1 MPRLP
6 VLALA
11 LGFVA
16 APVAADEVVV
26 FAAASVKTALD
37 EVAEGFRQRSGHRVT
52 ISYAGSGV
60 LARQI
65 LAGAP
70 ADLFIS
76 ASGEW
81 MDVVEQGGELVA
93 GSRIDLLGNR
103 LVLIAHDDAGPV
115 VLDGDT
121 DWAALLDGGRLAMA
135 LVDSVPAGQYGKAA
149 LTSLGA
155 WESVAPM
162 VAQADNVR
170 AALALV
176 ATGEAPYGVT
186 YVTDA
191 AADPGVRIVATFPAE
206 SHPPIL
212 YPAGLLIHARDAA
225 DRAFFDHLRGPEA
238 EAIFAA
244 QGFLI
249 PGPPV
254 ESR

>member
-1 MPRLP
+1 MPRLT

-16 APVAADEVVV
+16 GPVAADEVVV
-26 FAAASVKTALD
+26 FAAASMKTALD
-37 EVAEGFRQRSGHRVT
+37 EVAEGFRQRSGHRVI

-103 LVLIAHDDAGPV
+103 LVLIAHGEAEPV
-115 VLDGDT
+115 ALDGDT
-121 DWAALLDGGRLAMA
+121 DWEALLDGGRLAMA

-176 ATGEAPYGVT
+176 ATGEAPYGIT
-186 YVTDA
+186 YASDA
-191 AADPGVRIVATFPAE
+191 AADPGVRIVATFPAG

-212 YPAGLLIHARDAA
+212 YPAGLLIHAQDEA
-225 DRAFFDHLRGPEA
+225 DRAFLDHLRSAEA

-249 PGPPV
+249 PG
-254 ESR
+254 SADDGR